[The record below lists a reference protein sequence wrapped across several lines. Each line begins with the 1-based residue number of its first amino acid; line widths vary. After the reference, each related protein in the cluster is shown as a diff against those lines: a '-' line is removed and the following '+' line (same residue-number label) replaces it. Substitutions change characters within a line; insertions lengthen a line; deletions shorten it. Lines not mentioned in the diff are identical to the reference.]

1 MGVTSPAERQY
12 VSLFQAIGDN
22 LRNRPYAWP
31 QLKRGY
37 TFASVTGQ
45 SRYELPGDFYRLLES
60 NQWDT
65 TNGFPMTGP
74 VSDAEIVGS
83 QNSAV
88 VNTSSNRIYRLVG
101 PVQYLFSTSPYSQRS
116 AGSFE
121 IDPAGANDTDIF
133 YLGYLS
139 CNWIWPREWVA
150 STAYS
155 AGDLRSVN
163 GYIYIC
169 KTGGT
174 SSTTRPNASTLLT
187 DIVDGS
193 VTWRVY
199 TEPYLATAANGA
211 LNDNDICLFDW
222 DLMVDGM
229 VWAYKRAK
237 GQEYL
242 QLKQDWENQVKSAYA
257 RFNGPVR
264 INMGDGGDDDRPWP
278 FSAEGGWSV

>member
-121 IDPAGANDTDIF
+121 IDPAGANDTDQF
-133 YLGYLS
+133 FMGYLS
-139 CNWIWPREWVA
+139 CNWIWPRDWV
-150 STAYS
+150 TATGYS
-155 AGDLRSVN
+155 VGDIRSGN
-163 GYIYIC
+163 GNIYIA
-169 KTGGT
+169 T
-174 SSTTRPNASTLLT
+174 SSGGSGATRPSHSTGSAS
-187 DIVDGS
+187 DGG
-193 VTWRVY
+193 VTWAVY
-199 TEPYLATAANGA
+199 REPYLCAPANTA
-211 LNDNDICLFDW
+211 LNDSDICLFDQ
-222 DLMVDGM
+222 DIMVDGM

-242 QLKQDWENQVKSAYA
+242 QLKQDWENQVKSGYA